1 MHYYFWFFDNNNNNI
16 QGPKKR
22 PRKVYQYMNVTQ
34 SWVLSKRACGVRSS
48 RILREEEEEEEV
60 TMRRGTFHA
69 RPQHQWRFFRE
80 IDIFHGKK
88 ILRKKCGHKN
98 LIITKVIFVDFVWE
112 EEEEVTIADVWR
124 RIFLLSH
131 QYSSIFFVVIVDLS
145 ASICSTFQ
153 ADQYGSPA
161 VDLKKIIKT
170 KEATTKV

>member
-1 MHYYFWFFDNNNNNI
+1 MHYHFWFFDNNNNNI

-80 IDIFHGKK
+80 IDIFHGENFT
-88 ILRKKCGHKN
+88 KKCGHKS
-98 LIITKVIFVDFVWE
+98 LIITKVICVDFAWEEKE
-112 EEEEVTIADVWR
+112 EEEEVWKYYCWYMAAYFFIVTSMYFFFRSDNWPQLVYAPLNGLFR
-124 RIFLLSH
+124 MTNLALQLLN
-131 QYSSIFFVVIVDLS
+131 
-145 ASICSTFQ
+145 
-153 ADQYGSPA
+153 
-161 VDLKKIIKT
+161 
-170 KEATTKV
+170 